1 MGWLSIVLLA
11 LALVAALWP
20 FVRRDRGALQFL
32 VAALLLALAGYSW
45 QGRPDQPG
53 SEPSR
58 SRSAV
63 FSTLP

>member
-32 VAALLLALAGYSW
+32 VAALQAYIFAMLTSIYLSDAIH
-45 QGRPDQPG
+45 PG
-53 SEPSR
+53 SH
-58 SRSAV
+58 
-63 FSTLP
+63 